1 MSQRYLLLPQT
12 GLRSQDGPD
21 AEHLSALRR
30 VYEHE
35 AGAPHEIDG
44 VTVRVLDAAH
54 EGPAL
59 VAMNTDDAERL
70 ARGDSSLRV
79 LPEVIYPHP
88 LPLAR
93 RGSLSRDTRAA
104 ASVEITITCVDAHTG
119 TPLAGLYVAAVS
131 DGAAGIGAEAQTDA
145 HGKAN
150 LLLPAGR
157 PIERLHVRPSPG
169 YWGAC
174 HDAPALA
181 DHCLR
186 IAPLDLA
193 VDDVLRHY
201 YPPSEAATRFDRT
214 TGVIVGVIDTGVG
227 PHADLT
233 VDGICTVTG
242 LPARDYADVS
252 AHGTHV
258 AGLIGA
264 SGAVTAIAP
273 GVALRA
279 YRVFPDALNG
289 ATNYAIV
296 KAMMRAAQDR
306 CDIVNLSL
314 GGGPADPV
322 VAEAM
327 SDARNNGMLVVA
339 AAGNDGRPIVSYPAA
354 HPGVIAV
361 AAFGRRGLFPSQ
373 SAPAADVRDE
383 PVGSDPDEFVARFS
397 NTGACIAVIAPGVGV
412 VSTLPNGAYGP
423 LSGTSMAA
431 PVVSGVAACL
441 LSRDRELFA
450 APRNRAR
457 SDALAA
463 RLLASCV
470 SHGFGAAFE
479 GKGRPRA

>member
-12 GLRSQDGPD
+12 GLRSRNGPD
-21 AEHLSALRR
+21 AAHLSALRR
-30 VYEHE
+30 AYEQE
-35 AGAPHEIDG
+35 AGAPHEIEG
-44 VTVRVLDAAH
+44 VTLRVLDAER

-59 VAMNTDDAERL
+59 VAMSAEDAERL

-88 LPLAR
+88 LPLSR
-93 RGSLSRDTRAA
+93 RNNLSRDTRAA
-104 ASVEITITCVDAHTG
+104 SSVEITITCVDAHTG
-119 TPLAGLYVAAVS
+119 APLAGLHVAAIS
-131 DGAAGIGAEAQTDA
+131 DGAAGVGAEAQTDA

-150 LLLPAGR
+150 LLLPAAR

-181 DHCLR
+181 DHCLH

-193 VDDVLRHY
+193 ADDVLRHY
-201 YPPSEAATRFDRT
+201 YPAAEAATRFDRT

-227 PHADLT
+227 PHEAIT
-233 VDGICTVTG
+233 VDGVCTVTG

-252 AHGTHV
+252 THGTHV

-264 SGAVTAIAP
+264 SGAVTALAP
-273 GVALRA
+273 GVAIRA

-296 KAMMRAAQDR
+296 KAMMRAAQDG

-361 AAFGRRGLFPSQ
+361 AAFGRRGLFPPQ

-383 PVGSDPDEFVARFS
+383 PAGSDPDEFIARFS
-397 NTGACIAVIAPGVGV
+397 NTGACIAMIAPGVGV

-450 APRNRAR
+450 APRDRAR

-463 RLLASCV
+463 RLSASCV
-470 SHGFGAAFE
+470 SHGFGAEFE
-479 GKGRPRA
+479 GKGRPCA